1 MPSVDQFVVWLV
13 VGLIGGSLAGLVT
26 TWQRK
31 GYGRLRNFGLG
42 LAGAVVGGLLFR
54 VFDFLP
60 TLERFAISVRDVVA
74 AFVGSLI
81 VVVALWSWGHFT
93 RSG

>member
-60 TLERFAISVRDVVA
+60 TLERFAISVRDA
-74 AFVGSLI
+74 WPPS
-81 VVVALWSWGHFT
+81 SD
-93 RSG
+93 R